1 MISVELNKEIHAALE
16 GVENVLSK
24 VSEADW
30 DSVCKIQSDI
40 NQAKEMI
47 TELLPVTVLKRRSRY
62 VVRDAQILLT
72 GSESKEILDQNTN
85 GVVVTIYLDGG
96 DRLVKAQLAAM
107 KVAAARR
114 ANVLAAALEA
124 AEQ

>member
-16 GVENVLSK
+16 GVENCLSK
-24 VSEADW
+24 VGEADW

-40 NQAKEMI
+40 NQAKEII

-72 GSESKEILDQNTN
+72 GSESKEILDQETN
-85 GVVVTIYLDGG
+85 GVVATIYLDGG
-96 DRLVKAQLAAM
+96 DRLIKAQLAAM